1 MDCSKQ
7 KHLTMNVY
15 IIEYDFMG
23 TPRKLEA
30 TSWEELLGMLE
41 GLDHNQYV
49 LNSTIV
55 INTVKR

>member
-1 MDCSKQ
+1 
-7 KHLTMNVY
+7 MNVY

-23 TPRKLEA
+23 DNISIEVDNLLELMQ
-30 TSWEELLGMLE
+30 ELE
-41 GLDHNQYV
+41 RLDNDRYV

>member
-1 MDCSKQ
+1 
-7 KHLTMNVY
+7 MNVY

-23 TPRKLEA
+23 DTRHLEFDNFDAALQKLN
-30 TSWEELLGMLE
+30 EL
-41 GLDHNQYV
+41 DNDRYV